1 MAPARCSI
9 ASTLMCS
16 IGTGDGRH
24 LKGPQGQPD
33 PAARLHGAQQG
44 LVVVDYHAALV
55 AEGGDPYDPSRTV
68 DGFTLARPV

>member
-1 MAPARCSI
+1 MVVISKDRR
-9 ASTLMCS
+9 ASPT
-16 IGTGDGRH
+16 
-24 LKGPQGQPD
+24 

-55 AEGGDPYDPSRTV
+55 AEGGDPYDPSRTI